1 MNAIKSL
8 YFICIYFLLIKLSLN
23 AEITVIATNELTV
36 ECKDGLYFI
45 EIKVNFSSQFNEY
58 YSFPLRLISPPE
70 LLLKCFFNYDNKVIL
85 CYGNL
90 YANKFDL
97 EIGEFI
103 ILPNEFPKLDNII
116 WDYDSF
122 VKNIYEREWIIKEDC
137 LPVDTTNSLKEKWGL
152 VYDIKEIYDNK
163 CSYSLNAEENKYIFK
178 MKTHLLNG
186 NLIEKKDNSLD
197 NNLEIEFLEEIWVPI
212 FINTRRGIFKKI
224 DNFSFAFCS
233 VAEKNNRININY
245 LKNQELYF
253 DCYIPIPE
261 GKLLVG
267 AIKIEPFH
275 DYLHMKINDNENSEN
290 TIIFEN
296 IYFHINRTYE
306 IIYNISDKPIVNQ
319 EYIVKKNEIRKIDE
333 KDDNDNTTSDINKEN
348 IDNTNIITKD
358 NSQSD
363 NEIKDNDE
371 NKETNTITNA
381 NTQNNNEIKEKENKE
396 TNIIT
401 SEVTLNINDKNTN
414 ETKGKTED
422 NNKNNTNINDNNTT
436 INNPKEYKEII
447 TYNYFIMGD
456 QKKIYCPDKPI
467 FIINDINKDVTLF
480 SSEEKTYTIMLKGA
494 LTNGLQ
500 ESENNFFSVMETY
513 EDISFNLHII
523 DNLAEDEDDQRAE
536 AICNITAGT
545 PFYKKTSIFCHAKKI
560 SEESKFTN
568 NTDITLNFGLE
579 KNRLY
584 DDIIIRWPDE
594 KKKIKHMYSY
604 NIEGFSLVQTNY
616 GCFNNEFYFY
626 IYIFEIDNEADI
638 NFEIQMKNPSEPKAI
653 CKLHEATILKCY
665 FPLYQQKLEQDT
677 LIDLPTNFTYYSEDE
692 NGNKVIFEV
701 DDYEFDYEDFHIR
714 VKETCGDYYIVGALK
729 KAGLDYF
736 KIFLIVL
743 GIAAFAFVVF
753 ICFISYVYYKIKHRN
768 RKGQYIRHIEEDI
781 NNNNFDNKFK
791 INKSEKEKKIELVSS
806 RKK

>member
-1 MNAIKSL
+1 MNIIKSF
-8 YFICIYFLLIKLSLN
+8 YFIYILIILIKFTLN
-23 AEITVIATNELTV
+23 EEITVTATNELSA

-45 EIKVNFSSQFNEY
+45 EIKVNFSSPFNEY
-58 YSFPLRLISPPE
+58 YSFPLSLLSPPE
-70 LLLKCFFNYDNKVIL
+70 LLLKCFFNYNNNAIL

-90 YANKFDL
+90 YENKFDL
-97 EIGEFI
+97 EMGEFI
-103 ILPNEFPKLDNII
+103 ILPNTFPKLDNII

-137 LPVDTTNSLKEKWGL
+137 LQANITNFLNNKWGL
-152 VYDIKEIYDNK
+152 FFDIKEIYDNK
-163 CSYSLNAEENKYIFK
+163 CSYSINAEENKYIFK
-178 MKTHLLNG
+178 MKTNLVKG
-186 NLIEKKDNSLD
+186 NLIEKKDND
-197 NNLEIEFLEEIWVPI
+197 LEIEFLEEIWVPLL
-212 FINTRRGIFKKI
+212 INTRRGIFTKI
-224 DNFSFAFCS
+224 DHFSFAFCS
-233 VAEKNNRININY
+233 AEANKLKINFNN
-245 LKNQELYF
+245 LKNERLDF

-275 DYLHMKINDNENSEN
+275 DYLHMKIDEYENSEN
-290 TIIFEN
+290 KIFDN
-296 IYFHINRTYE
+296 IYFYINRTYE
-306 IIYNISDKPIVNQ
+306 IIYNISEKPLVKQDYTSSIFDKRKDEEIDNNTSSDS
-319 EYIVKKNEIRKIDE
+319 NEEIK
-333 KDDNDNTTSDINKEN
+333 
-348 IDNTNIITKD
+348 DNTNII
-358 NSQSD
+358 N
-363 NEIKDNDE
+363 NEISQTDDEIKENEE
-371 NKETNTITNA
+371 NKETNEIISE
-381 NTQNNNEIKEKENKE
+381 NTEIKENEENKGTNIISNVDIPSYNESKGNENKE

-401 SEVTLNINDKNTN
+401 N
-414 ETKGKTED
+414 EITQSITKEKTED
-422 NNKNNTNINDNNTT
+422 NNKNNTNIN
-436 INNPKEYKEII
+436 NPKEYKEIM
-447 TYNYFIMGD
+447 TYNYFIIGE

-467 FIINDINKDVTLF
+467 FVINDINKDVTLF
-480 SSEEKTYTIMLKGA
+480 SSEEKTYTIMLKGV

-500 ESENNFFSVMETY
+500 EVGNKFFSIMEVY
-513 EDISFNLHII
+513 EDISFNLHLI
-523 DNLAEDEDDQRAE
+523 DNLAEDEDDQKAK
-536 AICNITAGT
+536 AVCNITAGT
-545 PFYKKTSIFCHAKKI
+545 LFYKKTSIFCYAEKI
-560 SEESKFTN
+560 SEESKLTN
-568 NTDITLNFGLE
+568 NSDITLNFGLE

-638 NFEIQMKNPSEPKAI
+638 NFEIQMKNPVEPKAI
-653 CKLHEATILKCY
+653 CKLHEPTILKCY
-665 FPLYQQKLEQDT
+665 FPLYQQKLEQNT

-743 GIAAFAFVVF
+743 GIAAFAFIVF

-781 NNNNFDNKFK
+781 NTNNNINNKFNV
-791 INKSEKEKKIELVSS
+791 NKSEKEKKIELVSS
-806 RKK
+806 RK